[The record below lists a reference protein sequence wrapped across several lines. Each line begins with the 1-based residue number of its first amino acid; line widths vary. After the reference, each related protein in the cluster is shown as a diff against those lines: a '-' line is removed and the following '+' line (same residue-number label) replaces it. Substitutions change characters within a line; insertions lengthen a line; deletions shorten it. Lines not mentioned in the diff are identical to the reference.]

1 MAKAVK
7 GAFKWV
13 AKLAL
18 GAAGFAIK
26 PIVRALTPKAPEV
39 DSSSSVNFRAD
50 PNAGVPY
57 IIGQTGTAGVYT
69 YATVGEAKNRNLLF
83 YTILGGGGPIDSF
96 VSFKMGDVSVVF
108 DGPDT
113 PESGPYRHLVW
124 MRKQLGTAG
133 APALLPPNTLDAGVL
148 AEWTSAHKTTG
159 YAAAWYV
166 LGADQT
172 AYANGVPDP
181 MWEIRGVKCYDWRLD
196 STYPGGSGPQRLA
209 DPTTWT
215 FNENPAVHAVKWC
228 LGAYQNGKRVLGLGA
243 SLAQIAMSKATEWAN
258 ICDANGWKVGGVV
271 YSTDTK
277 WQVLKAICQAGGGY
291 PTPLGTQVSFIFNAP
306 RVSIAT
312 LTGAD
317 IEADPSIVGAQLRRD
332 RFNRG
337 VARYREK
344 NNNWQIVPSAPLTV
358 SEFVTQDG
366 GITRTKEFEWP
377 LVQNVDQAAQLLAYA
392 MCNSRE
398 LGPLEFAV
406 IPSWA
411 GLDPGDCITINEPEF
426 GLTSQKV
433 VVTARSRSLDDFG
446 RSLTC
451 VTETDSKHPFCLGQS
466 GTPPPLPSLTAVDT
480 VPTPP
485 DAGDWVV
492 TRGYVDGPGGRLP
505 AIIIDGECTDPNAI
519 EIIFEYRIVGD
530 TGEWG
535 AVSRPVTAKHV
546 EITGISPG
554 SNYNVRV
561 RYRYARNTED
571 PVSGNTNI
579 GPILVSAISA
589 PVPPDVLAD
598 IAAAQS
604 AADAAQLD
612 ADAALTALFD
622 PTTGALVEIDTLQ
635 TGQATHTS
643 QIAVLQTADVTL
655 AGRITT
661 TEAKQQSIPNLLIN
675 GDASVSTAAQPL
687 KGWLNSTAGVASAG
701 YDRAIGSFWGLPANS
716 SGSTTFFMSDSYPVY
731 ASEVLTVA
739 MNGDAGGNVGA
750 TRPLFFLAWYNGTTF
765 VSSPPGT
772 TALDGTTLNWTDKR
786 PSITATVPASGV
798 THFRVAIQIPNG
810 ALAFYVSRVMGNT
823 GAVAVPFNDQATARD
838 VAARVT
844 TTEITSSSNT
854 AAIAATDTRVGVSMQ
869 QGLYVNPNARF
880 GSYTTSPGYPDGWSA
895 WTGAASRFS
904 RVNGEGA
911 NYAVRA
917 SPTAGET
924 IGIVQTLYLS
934 AGKYLLT
941 FDGAC
946 SAGNWGG
953 AGVNLAG
960 VDSINCATSPDVA
973 GVTGVGSTNLRRFSK
988 IVTVSTAGN
997 YNLHLMFGYP
1007 TFATVTA
1014 KTLDVYC
1021 CGIQSIDAAG
1031 QTAITASADATSA
1044 LIAAA
1049 TVDSALAA
1057 YESTANARLD
1067 GLDAS
1072 VTTQGTAISNLQ
1084 GRTASW
1090 LTKVAAAGAD
1100 PAYIYMQSDATAAGG
1115 TDSYIALAAKSINL
1129 FNTVGGVLVQAL
1141 ALTGG
1146 NAYFPGS
1153 IYVGAASNVRIE
1165 GANKRIQVWDN
1176 PATDTYPAVEMGQLL

>member
-57 IIGQTGTAGVYT
+57 IIGQTGTAGIYT

-172 AYANGVPDP
+172 AYSNGVPDP
-181 MWEIRGVKCYDWRLD
+181 MWEIKGVRVYDWRD
-196 STYPGGSGPQRLA
+196 DDTYPGGSGPQRLA
-209 DPTTWT
+209 DPTTWL
-215 FNENPAVHAVKWC
+215 FNENPAVHAVAWC
-228 LGAYQNGKRVLGLGA
+228 LGRYQNGKRVLGLGA
-243 SLAQIAMSKATEWAN
+243 SLSQIAMAKATEWAN
-258 ICDANGWKVGGVV
+258 VCDANGWKVGGVV

-344 NNNWQIVPSAPLTV
+344 NNGWQIVPSAPLTV
-358 SEFVTQDG
+358 AEFVTQDG

-426 GLTSQKV
+426 GLTNQKV

-451 VTETDSKHPFCLGQS
+451 VTETDSKHAFCLGQS

-480 VPTPP
+480 LPTPP
-485 DAGDWVV
+485 DGEDWLISEGEVA
-492 TRGYVDGPGGRLP
+492 GPGGTLP
-505 AIIIDGECTDPNAI
+505 AIILTGGVSDPNAI
-519 EIIFEYRIVGD
+519 AVIVEYREVISPGVYGTWVGNEYPI
-530 TGEWG
+530 TTT
-535 AVSRPVTAKHV
+535 RI
-546 EITGISPG
+546 EITGLKPG
-554 SNYNVRV
+554 AKYQVQV

-571 PVSGNTNI
+571 PTGGNLDLGEI
-579 GPILVSAISA
+579 IVAPISA

-622 PTTGALVEIDTLQ
+622 PTSGAIAEINTLQ
-635 TGQATHTS
+635 SGQATHSS
-643 QIAVLQTADVTL
+643 QIAVLQTDSTSS

-661 TEAKQQSIPNLLIN
+661 LEGITKTNPNLLSDPSFAN
-675 GDASVSTAAQPL
+675 GVSSLTPFRNTGGDWILGVDASGRYLYSTTAPGSGFVNGYTSEWVSCPAGSTMSVAADYQYNSVTSGSVLLDIEWGTSGHANNGYSSSVSAGSALWPRVSVTATAPAGTAYCRLRFHMANTVFGAGGYVRIRRPKIESGPISTLYSDDGSSAAITARVST
-687 KGWLNSTAGVASAG
+687 NE
-701 YDRAIGSFWGLPANS
+701 I
-716 SGSTTFFMSDSYPVY
+716 
-731 ASEVLTVA
+731 
-739 MNGDAGGNVGA
+739 
-750 TRPLFFLAWYNGTTF
+750 
-765 VSSPPGT
+765 
-772 TALDGTTLNWTDKR
+772 
-786 PSITATVPASGV
+786 
-798 THFRVAIQIPNG
+798 
-810 ALAFYVSRVMGNT
+810 
-823 GAVAVPFNDQATARD
+823 AVAT
-838 VAARVT
+838 
-844 TTEITSSSNT
+844 NT

-869 QGLYVNPNARF
+869 QGSYINANARF
-880 GSYTTSPGYPDGWSA
+880 GAFTTTPGLPDGWPSLFGTA
-895 WTGAASRFS
+895 PAASRFS
-904 RVNGEGA
+904 RQVGEGA
-911 NYAVRA
+911 NFSVRA
-917 SPTAGET
+917 APTATEELGFLQS
-924 IGIVQTLYLS
+924 VTLT

-941 FDGAC
+941 FEGKC
-946 SAGNWGG
+946 NSGNWSG
-953 AGVNLAG
+953 AGLTISG
-960 VDSINCATSPDVA
+960 VYSINCLTDADLS
-973 GVTGVGSTNLRRFSK
+973 GVTGAGGTGVRRWSK
-988 IVTVSTAGN
+988 IVTVAAGT
-997 YNLHLMFGYP
+997 YNFHAMYGYATFG
-1007 TFATVTA
+1007 TITA
-1014 KTLDVYC
+1014 KSLDLYVV
-1021 CGIQSIDAAG
+1021 GIQPLDAAG
-1031 QTAITASADATSA
+1031 QTALTASADATSA

-1072 VTTQGTAISNLQ
+1072 VSTQGTAISNLQ

-1115 TDSYIALAAKSINL
+1115 TDSYIALVAKSLFL
-1129 FNTVGGVLVQAL
+1129 FNTVGGVLVPAL
-1141 ALTGG
+1141 SLTGG
-1146 NAYFPGS
+1146 NAYFPGT
-1153 IYVGAASNVRIE
+1153 IFAGPTENCIVDGP
-1165 GANKRIQVWDN
+1165 NKRFLVKDGSGNIVC
-1176 PATDTYPAVEMGQLL
+1176 EMGQLL